1 MPHYSELN
9 LTQVEDMT
17 NSIIE
22 LMGEVTLTGWNT
34 AFWRRSKGES
44 SSIPWDEQ
52 LKILWK
58 A

>member
-22 LMGEVTLTGWNT
+22 LMSEVTLTGWNT
-34 AFWRRSKGES
+34 AFWRSSKGES
-44 SSIPWDEQ
+44 SSIPWDKQ

>member
-22 LMGEVTLTGWNT
+22 LMGEVTLTG
-34 AFWRRSKGES
+34 
-44 SSIPWDEQ
+44 
-52 LKILWK
+52 
-58 A
+58 